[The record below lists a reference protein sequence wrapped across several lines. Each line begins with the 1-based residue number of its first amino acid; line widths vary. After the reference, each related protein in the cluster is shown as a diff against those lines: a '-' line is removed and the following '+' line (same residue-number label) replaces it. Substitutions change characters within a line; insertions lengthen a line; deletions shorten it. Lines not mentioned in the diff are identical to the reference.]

1 MIYER
6 ARAVLKES
14 RKREKGGEW
23 RGTTRTV
30 LVYRAANN
38 RSRILVGITATSNG
52 VFFILKQNMKVLG
65 LQLSLSM
72 KLIAIFS
79 STDDR
84 LFIFYFYPN

>member
-14 RKREKGGEW
+14 RKREKGGAW

-38 RSRILVGITATSNG
+38 RSRILVGITAIKRG
-52 VFFILKQNMKVLG
+52 FFFVKQNMKVLG

-84 LFIFYFYPN
+84 LFIFY